1 METNREGETEGGVKK
16 KKKKKSFDV
25 GSINH
30 LFLLLLPEAE
40 RAVKIDADWDP
51 RVDSGILVKRCLC
64 TLCQHIRNMD
74 KRQIFINVI
83 ISDALIQLILMPQ
96 LKVSGS
102 SDPFFP
108 NF

>member
-1 METNREGETEGGVKK
+1 METNREEETEGGVKK
-16 KKKKKSFDV
+16 KKEKSFDV

-40 RAVKIDADWDP
+40 RGVKIDTEWDP

-64 TLCQHIRNMD
+64 TLCQHICNMD

-83 ISDALIQLILMPQ
+83 ISDALIQLFIFSVLILMP
-96 LKVSGS
+96 
-102 SDPFFP
+102 
-108 NF
+108 